1 MQTQVQKGKVDQ
13 QVVLPQMDVV
23 YDGGTL
29 GHLVRALALAGLLVG
44 RRWWAAG
51 RWRRA
56 PEREDMELPGPVGAE
71 VGSEL
76 PTWGS
81 TCPAPAHYDATNW
94 VAPSLWS
101 KHHSNCPVVPSSDP
115 SVC

>member
-23 YDGGTL
+23 YDGGTIS
-29 GHLVRALALAGLLVG
+29 HLVLAGLLVG
-44 RRWWAAG
+44 GRWWAG
-51 RWRRA
+51 RWRA

-101 KHHSNCPVVPSSDP
+101 KHHSNCPVVPSSFP